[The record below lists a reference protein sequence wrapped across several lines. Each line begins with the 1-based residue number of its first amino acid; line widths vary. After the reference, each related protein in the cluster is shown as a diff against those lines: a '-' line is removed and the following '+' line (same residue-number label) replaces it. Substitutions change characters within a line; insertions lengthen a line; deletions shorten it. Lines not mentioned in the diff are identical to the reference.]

1 MNQQIKY
8 RNRYNSPKGI
18 TIVALVVTIVIMLIL
33 VGVTVTIAI
42 NGGLIGTAKDSKE
55 ETRYTQVLAEKEM
68 WEQEERPTERFGI
81 KSETLEDF
89 ITRLENEKLLTK
101 KEAEEVR
108 KDGMTTIAK
117 KWLVFGARK
126 NVADASLWKYNLD
139 EKTNLVTITKYL
151 GTTDN
156 LTELTIP
163 NFLLIDGKEY
173 RVTKIGVDG
182 NGGENN
188 PIANFDG
195 NVIISKGITEI
206 GWCSFSGANK
216 ITSVEIPN
224 SVTLISD
231 KAFQHCTSL
240 TSIKIPGSV
249 KKIGNYWN
257 NVNGQVFNGCSNLKE
272 VIFEE
277 GIEEISGRAFDSCS
291 KVEEWNLPKSL
302 KRIGQW
308 AFSSIGVEEFNIP
321 ENVENI
327 ADGFIGSSK
336 LIKINVDPN
345 NKYFTSIDGV
355 LFDKAVTKL
364 LKFPNVKQEENYTV
378 PGTVK
383 TINSYAFQSC
393 NKIVKLIIGNSVEN
407 INSNALSE
415 CTIDTVEIGSN
426 VSNISNNTFTYATL
440 TAIDVKSENQN
451 YESQDGILFN
461 KGKTMLIKYP
471 LAKKDTEY
479 TIPDTVET
487 ILQNSF
493 YGNNYLKN
501 ISIPSSVKKIE
512 NYAFGRCENIEKITI
527 PEGVETIGDRILYC
541 NSKIKQVTIPSTVTK
556 LGAEAFR
563 MMGGL
568 TKITINKP
576 EGSLSGKPWN
586 ASASVIIEWTG
597 EQ

>member
-42 NGGLIGTAKDSKE
+42 NGGLIGIAKDSKE

-68 WEQEERPTERFGI
+68 WEQEERPTERFGV
-81 KSETLEDF
+81 KPETLEDL
-89 ITRLENEKLLTK
+89 ITRLVKEKLLTE

-108 KDGMTTIAK
+108 NNGMTTIAK
-117 KWLVFGARK
+117 KWIVFGARK

-151 GTTDN
+151 GVTDN

-173 RVTKIGVDG
+173 RVTKIWVDG

-206 GWCSFSGANK
+206 GWASFSGANK
-216 ITSVEIPN
+216 ITGVEIPN
-224 SVTLISD
+224 SVTLIAD
-231 KAFQHCTSL
+231 KAFQYCKSL

-249 KKIGNYWN
+249 KKIGNYWD

-277 GIEEISGRAFDSCS
+277 GIEEITGRAFDSCS

-336 LIKINVDPN
+336 LIKINVNPN

-355 LFDKAVTKL
+355 LFDKDVTKL
-364 LKFPNVKQEENYTV
+364 LKFPNAKQEENYTV

-393 NKIVKLIIGNSVEN
+393 NKIVKLIIGDSVEN
-407 INSNALSE
+407 INSNALSG

-426 VSNISNNTFTYATL
+426 VLNIADNAFTYATL
-440 TAIDVKSENQN
+440 IAINVKSENQN

-512 NYAFGRCENIEKITI
+512 NYAFGRCENIEETTI
-527 PEGVETIGDRILYC
+527 SEGVEIIGDRIFYC
-541 NSKIKQVTIPSTVTK
+541 DHKIKQVTIPSTVTK

-563 MMGGL
+563 LMGGL

-597 EQ
+597 E